1 MADENNIWD
10 LLPGT
15 DMVTQE
21 EDEANQE
28 QEEIE
33 TAEVA
38 ETPIIE
44 EVESNA
50 DVLFNELWDNL
61 DKNETEIIEDEE
73 IIPENEEAKLKTF
86 TPRKMVNGELVSD
99 ITQAIGPDIPTPE
112 EAPVFSPQWFENLPT
127 LKEVKKEI
135 KEVINTYKG
144 EDDYTK
150 TKTNLVNDL
159 GEAITG
165 TTYENLPPG
174 NKLELQDMA
183 VEKLEKVT

>member
-33 TAEVA
+33 AAEAA

-61 DKNETEIIEDEE
+61 DKNETEIIEDQEITPEE
-73 IIPENEEAKLKTF
+73 ETKLKTF

-99 ITQAIGPDIPTPE
+99 IAQAPGVDILTPE
-112 EAPVFSPQWFENLPT
+112 EAPIFSPQWVENLPT

-135 KEVINTYKG
+135 TLKQIKSGY
-144 EDDYTK
+144 
-150 TKTNLVNDL
+150 
-159 GEAITG
+159 
-165 TTYENLPPG
+165 
-174 NKLELQDMA
+174 
-183 VEKLEKVT
+183 